1 MRKGF
6 LVVSGCPRS
15 GTSLCMDI
23 QRVAH
28 GDDAIVGS
36 KFPQEN
42 RKNAREEMLA
52 RIDGELDHEYQV
64 RRYLLEKELLQLEL
78 RQDGEKQKYVDM
90 NPEGF
95 WECVFSV
102 QGIIYRPMVKDVLRE
117 VRAGKFRVVKVV
129 SQGLLASDPAYVGRV
144 IYMVRHPR
152 AVAKSQER
160 LTRGFNYADPETGE
174 VKNAFEGMRIHT
186 PEMYIG
192 VTFQA
197 ARWFLDNPRI
207 PVMFV
212 NFDDLVSD
220 PETQVGRMAEF
231 VGRGDYEAARGVV
244 QPRLS
249 RSRPEDVPNA
259 LWEDAEFVYENF
271 VKAAELIDAGKG
283 RSRANRYF
291 RKIVEYF
298 QDPRR
303 AYNREKRNWR
313 CYRAK
318 HHVNEAMCK
327 ACYHDPVAAANF
339 KAHSESVTGSLSRH
353 WSKEPCLFECGMD
366 LDREGPYLTIEESI
380 QNNWWARL
388 PTPEEPAARQESPE

>member
-28 GDDAIVGS
+28 GDDAIMGS

-42 RKNAREEMLA
+42 RKKAREEMLA

-64 RRYLLEKELLQLEL
+64 RRYLLEKELLQFEL
-78 RQDGEKQKYVDM
+78 QQDKQQQKYVDM

-102 QGIIYRPMVKDVLRE
+102 QGIIYRPMVRDILHQ
-117 VRAGKFRVVKVV
+117 VRTGKFKVVKVV
-129 SQGLLASDPAYVGRV
+129 SQGLLASDPVYIGRI
-144 IYMVRHPR
+144 IYMIRHPR

-160 LTRGFNYADPETGE
+160 LTRGFNWTDDEGN
-174 VKNAFEGMRIHT
+174 VHNAFEDMKIHT

-192 VTFQA
+192 VTLQA
-197 ARWFLDNPRI
+197 AQWFLANPRI

-220 PETQVGRMAEF
+220 PDTQVGRMAEF
-231 VGRGDYEAARGVV
+231 VGRGDYESAKGVV
-244 QPRLS
+244 QPKLN
-249 RSRPEDVPNA
+249 RSKPEDIPNA
-259 LWEDAEFVYENF
+259 LWEDAEFVYDTF
-271 VKAAELIDAGKG
+271 VKAASIIDAGGG
-283 RSRANRYF
+283 RSKANRLF
-291 RKIVEYF
+291 RKIVKYF
-298 QDPRR
+298 QDPKR
-303 AYNREKRNWR
+303 AFNREKRNWR
-313 CYRAK
+313 CYRSK

-339 KAHSESVTGSLSRH
+339 RKHSESITGNLARH
-353 WSKEPCLFECGMD
+353 WSREPCLFECGFD
-366 LDREGPYLTIEESI
+366 LDRDGPYLTIEESVE
-380 QNNWWARL
+380 NNFWADL
-388 PTPEEPAARQESPE
+388 PDKTTEESPTPE

>member
-1 MRKGF
+1 MRNGF

-28 GDDAIVGS
+28 GDDAILGS

-42 RKNAREEMLA
+42 RKKAREEMLA
-52 RIDGELDHEYQV
+52 RMDGELDHEYQI
-64 RRYLLEKELLQLEL
+64 RRFLLVAGIVESAQE
-78 RQDGEKQKYVDM
+78 EKQKYVDM

-95 WECVFSV
+95 WECAFSV
-102 QGIIYRPMVKDVLRE
+102 QGIIYRPQFRE
-117 VRAGKFRVVKVV
+117 LLGKVRNGQFKVVKVV
-129 SQGLLASDPAYVGRV
+129 SQGLMASDPAYVGSV

-174 VKNAFEGMRIHT
+174 IKNAFEDMKIHT

-192 VTFQA
+192 VTVQA

-212 NFDDLVSD
+212 NFDELVGD
-220 PETQVGRMAEF
+220 PSTQVGRMAAF
-231 VGRGDYEAARGVV
+231 VGRGDYGEAVKVV
-244 QPRLS
+244 QPKLN
-249 RSRPEDVPNA
+249 RSKPEDIENV
-259 LWEDAEFVYENF
+259 LWEDAEFVYERF
-271 VKAAELIDAGKG
+271 TEAAAIIDAGG
-283 RSRANRYF
+283 ARSKANGFF

-303 AYNREKRNWR
+303 AFNREKRNWR
-313 CYRAK
+313 CYRSK
-318 HHVNEAMCK
+318 HVVSEAMCK
-327 ACYHDPVAAANF
+327 ACYGDPRVAMNF
-339 KAHSESVTGSLSRH
+339 RKHSESVGGNLAKH

-366 LDREGPYLTIEESI
+366 LDREGPYLTIEQSI
-380 QNNWWARL
+380 ENNFWSDL
-388 PTPEEPAARQESPE
+388 PSDEPPAEGAST